1 MFVCAG
7 SLLLHVVFLWLQRG
21 RVFIVA
27 LGLLLAVTFLVV
39 VPRFSRSATSGI
51 FPDRGSNRRL
61 LPWQEASLL
70 MSHEGSPDCRI
81 LQATTAGYKIDE
93 RF

>member
-1 MFVCAG
+1 MV
-7 SLLLHVVFLWLQRG
+7 LR
-21 RVFIVA
+21 
-27 LGLLLAVTFLVV
+27 LLLAVAFLLVA
-39 VPRFSRSATSGI
+39 PGFSRSAASGV
-51 FPDRGSNRRL
+51 FPDQGSNRRL

-70 MSHEGSPDCRI
+70 TSHEGSPDCRI